1 MKPICWSWP
10 ATSWH
15 SLQPSLAANA
25 RLAASGHMRSRELL
39 ERIQI
44 GQGTQEDLDLLFD
57 LGDTMKVA
65 SLCAFGGRA
74 PYPVLTAIDHFPA
87 EFRSKL
93 RQ

>member
-1 MKPICWSWP
+1 MLELARHFMSFA
-10 ATSWH
+10 ATESCGKCTPCRVG
-15 SLQPSLAANA
+15 S
-25 RLAASGHMRSRELL
+25 MRSRELL

-57 LGDTMKVA
+57 LGDTMKAA

-93 RQ
+93 RSSH